1 MREFDATGNRGA
13 TLAVFKCSAAI
24 ALVIA
29 PFGAF
34 AQEFDPRTPLES
46 RARPE
51 YSPTP
56 ITLGSFEVRPQ
67 IDASVEYV
75 DNLFASDTLDVDDVI
90 LSVRPSVTV
99 TDRRPDREL
108 SLNLGTGY
116 QKFLSGNSD
125 DLFQILGRANA
136 RFGLGTATR
145 PYAGAT
151 FRLNDAAQFDFG
163 SGSNVAQP
171 LKTVSYGGNL
181 GAQQDIG
188 RVTLDGEG
196 RYERFEYSG
205 PIFFGATAIDGDL
218 RNYSLLQGRARIAY
232 AHRPDQRIYVEGRY
246 GRFDFDNPAVNAI
259 PGLPVFFTADRSGDN
274 LTGVGGIQLQI
285 TDVLSF
291 DGNVGYTRLEFDD
304 PALIATSA
312 FSAEANLFYAPTRLT
327 RLQFQATRS
336 VDDTINPLFSSF
348 LRTGFALV
356 AEHELRRNLLIRGE
370 ARYVEFDTGEAGL
383 IGDEYQL
390 GGTMV
395 YFVSPRVV
403 LRLRAEYFDRSGFAA
418 GQQQR
423 VLLSA
428 GYRF

>member
-1 MREFDATGNRGA
+1 MRTRDRKESRRLVPAA
-13 TLAVFKCSAAI
+13 LKCSAAMTLAFSPIGAI
-24 ALVIA
+24 A
-29 PFGAF
+29 
-34 AQEFDPRTPLES
+34 QDFDPRTPLES

-56 ITLGSFEVRPQ
+56 ITVGAFEVRPQ

-75 DNLFASDTLDVDDVI
+75 DNLFASEALDVDDVI
-90 LSVRPSVTV
+90 VSIRPSVTV
-99 TDRRPDREL
+99 TDRRQDREL
-108 SLNLGTGY
+108 RLNLGTGY
-116 QKFLSGNSD
+116 QKFLGGNSG

-163 SGSNVAQP
+163 SGANVAQP

-181 GAQQDIG
+181 GVQQDIG

-205 PIFFGATAIDGDL
+205 PIFFGAVAIDGNL
-218 RNYSLLQGRARIAY
+218 RNYSLFQGRARVGY
-232 AHRPDQRIYVEGRY
+232 ANRPDQRIYVEGRY
-246 GRFDFDNPAVNAI
+246 GRFDFDNFAPIAV
-259 PGLPVFFTADRSGDN
+259 PGLPAFFTADRSGDN
-274 LTGVGGIQLQI
+274 LTGVAGIQLQI

-291 DGNVGYTRLEFDD
+291 DGNLGYTRLEFDD
-304 PALIATSA
+304 PALSATSA
-312 FSAEANLFYAPTRLT
+312 FSAEANVFYAPTRLT
-327 RLQFQATRS
+327 RFQLQVTRS

-370 ARYVEFDTGEAGL
+370 ARYVKFDTGDAGL
-383 IGDEYQL
+383 VGDEYQL
-390 GGTMV
+390 GGSMV
-395 YFVSPRVV
+395 YFLSPSVI
-403 LRLRAEYFDRSGFAA
+403 LRLRGEHFDRSGFAA
-418 GQQQR
+418 GEQR
-423 VLLSA
+423 RLLLSV

>member
-1 MREFDATGNRGA
+1 MRKIDAASRIKRFNAALKLSAGA
-13 TLAVFKCSAAI
+13 VITVSSATAW
-24 ALVIA
+24 
-29 PFGAF
+29 

-56 ITLGSFEVRPQ
+56 ITVGSFEIRPR
-67 IDASVEYV
+67 IDTSVEYV
-75 DNLFASDTLDVDDVI
+75 DNLFASDFLDVDDFVV
-90 LSVRPSVTV
+90 SVRPSVTI
-99 TDRRPDREL
+99 TDRRDDREL
-108 SLNLGTGY
+108 SMDFGTGY
-116 QKFLSGNSD
+116 QTFLNGNSG
-125 DLFQILGRANA
+125 DLFQILGRADV
-136 RFGLGTATR
+136 RLGLGTPTR
-145 PYAGAT
+145 PYGGAT

-181 GAQQDIG
+181 GVQQDLG
-188 RVTLDGEG
+188 SFTFDAEG
-196 RYERFEYSG
+196 RYTQFEYNG
-205 PIFFGATAIDGDL
+205 PIFFGTAAIDGDL
-218 RNYSLLQGRARIAY
+218 RNYALYQGRARVAY
-232 AHRPDQRIYVEGRY
+232 ARRPDQRIYVEGRY
-246 GRFDFDNPAVNAI
+246 GRFDFDNPAIAAI
-259 PGLPVFFTADRSGDN
+259 PGLPDFFTADRSGDN
-274 LTGVGGIQLQI
+274 ITAVGGIQLQV

-291 DGNVGYTRLEFDD
+291 DGNLGYTRLQFDD
-304 PALIATSA
+304 PVLQTTSA

-327 RLQFQATRS
+327 RFQFQATRS

-370 ARYVEFDTGEAGL
+370 ARYVEFDTGEADL

-390 GGTMV
+390 AGTVV

-403 LRLRAEYFDRSGFAA
+403 LRLRGEYFDRSGFAS

-423 VLLSA
+423 MMLSA

>member
-1 MREFDATGNRGA
+1 MRKHDSNGDCGPMVTALR
-13 TLAVFKCSAAI
+13 CSAAL
-24 ALVIA
+24 ACVLA
-29 PFGAF
+29 PASTF

-51 YSPTP
+51 YAPTP
-56 ITLGSFEVRPQ
+56 IIVGSFEVRPQ
-67 IDASVEYV
+67 INASVEYV
-75 DNLFASDTLDVDDVI
+75 DNLFASDILDVDDVI
-90 LSVRPSVTV
+90 LSIRPSVTV
-99 TDRRPDREL
+99 TDRRADREL

-116 QKFLSGNSD
+116 QKFLNENSD

-136 RFGLGTATR
+136 RLGLGTATR

-181 GAQQDIG
+181 GVQQDIG
-188 RVTLDGEG
+188 RITLDGEG

-205 PIFFGATAIDGDL
+205 PIFFGATSIDGDL
-218 RNYSLLQGRARIAY
+218 RNYSLFQGRARIAY
-232 AHRPDQRIYVEGRY
+232 ANRPDQRIYVEGRY
-246 GRFDFDNPAVNAI
+246 GRFDFDNPAVTTI
-259 PGLPVFFTADRSGDN
+259 PGLPDFFTADRSGDN
-274 LTGVGGIQLQI
+274 LTAVGGIQLQI

-291 DGNVGYTRLEFDD
+291 DGNLGYTRLAFDD
-304 PALIATSA
+304 PTLVATSA

-327 RLQFQATRS
+327 RFQFQATRS

-356 AEHELRRNLLIRGE
+356 AEHELRRNLLIRAE

-383 IGDEYQL
+383 IGDEHQFS
-390 GGTMV
+390 GAIV
-395 YFVSPRVV
+395 YFVSPKVV
-403 LRLRAEYFDRSGFAA
+403 LRLRGEYFDRSGFAS

-423 VLLSA
+423 VLISA